1 MGLLICSALGRCVL
15 AVLGPPGFCLSRG
28 RPNLGLC
35 PGAPCSGAFAVGFS
49 LPAAQPPLHKAAAP
63 ALMSCSW
70 SRAAPSTRSL
80 FLCPRHRRL
89 AAPRDPQPSPE
100 RATARAPQ
108 SCSWVMHVPC
118 SPSGAR
124 CTLLGVQVS
133 VSLPWSPRV
142 SPPSCGP
149 ALNPCRP
156 IPPWKIGAV
165 PDSLGQSSPDPGALG
180 LALARLLVGPVPLG
194 CLLFL
199 YFFFPSSYLDSCT
212 NFFSL

>member
-1 MGLLICSALGRCVL
+1 MLSWALQASACPVGGRILGCSR
-15 AVLGPPGFCLSRG
+15 
-28 RPNLGLC
+28 
-35 PGAPCSGAFAVGFS
+35 APCSGAFAVGFS

-70 SRAAPSTRSL
+70 SRPTPSTQSL
-80 FLCPRHRRL
+80 FLCPRHSRL
-89 AAPRDPQPSPE
+89 AAPRDPQPSPQ

-133 VSLPWSPRV
+133 VSIPWSPRV
-142 SPPSCGP
+142 SPPSWGP

-180 LALARLLVGPVPLG
+180 LALAWLLVGPVPLG

-212 NFFSL
+212 NFFHCSIRSGLCLNLRPNA